1 MRLPWRR
8 VEPQSAVVVVV
19 VSGTCC
25 MPGLAPF
32 DEQAR
37 NIIEQ
42 AISETGVEARVQM
55 MPATKAYFG
64 GIPPQVMGQLISSF
78 QRGQMPIPAI
88 LIDGKPVSCGV
99 PKVED
104 VKAALVA
111 ARAAHAM
118 STSGEELSPPV
129 TGNR

>member
-25 MPGLAPF
+25 MPSMAPF

-37 NIIEQ
+37 KVIEQ
-42 AISETGVEARVQM
+42 AISETGVEARVHM

-64 GIPPQVMGQLISSF
+64 GIPPQVMGHLVSSF

-99 PKVED
+99 PKVDD
-104 VKAALVA
+104 VKAALIA
-111 ARAAHAM
+111 ARAAQAI
-118 STSGEELSPPV
+118 STSGGEPPPPG